1 MKCGYSWFTFL
12 RFMFTVLP
20 ERMWLEYVERVWF
33 HICYSKILNQWK
45 CEKEQIKSYVM
56 LVLECGHILC
66 EHFIIILFCKM
77 WHSLRNRTMTQLY
90 NTPDAWASIFAI
102 YLESFIG
109 WQCAFTFAMFSTVA
123 KFFWETQVQ
132 CVFRYFVY
140 IFFAIV
146 FAWLLKFQT
155 TQIHK
160 LFFSPFHNSLLLN
173 IQSISFVLLHDLCT
187 DYSQIVAYNHRFKL
201 FNCLFLFTTFYFAST
216 VNLSIHTISTAR
228 MNIENNSIIIARWF
242 EWNFVLIL

>member
-1 MKCGYSWFTFL
+1 
-12 RFMFTVLP
+12 MFTVLP

-123 KFFWETQVQ
+123 KIFLRNSGSVCVSIFRIYFFRIR
-132 CVFRYFVY
+132 FR
-140 IFFAIV
+140 
-146 FAWLLKFQT
+146 L
-155 TQIHK
+155 
-160 LFFSPFHNSLLLN
+160 
-173 IQSISFVLLHDLCT
+173 
-187 DYSQIVAYNHRFKL
+187 
-201 FNCLFLFTTFYFAST
+201 AS
-216 VNLSIHTISTAR
+216 
-228 MNIENNSIIIARWF
+228 
-242 EWNFVLIL
+242 